1 MKRKHLTRLGF
12 VILIGLAVALPVF
25 AGGAQ
30 EEGEA
35 EIEMR
40 RQPRQYISPDAS
52 SGTKD
57 VLELPFPTV
66 QLPAEDLV
74 IVEYNLSIFNADG
87 ELVWTQSQVQ
97 EERVGFFGGIFG
109 AEKPSVEV
117 PENLTWDGTYQESEL
132 GSDGDYVPDGDYT
145 YQLSITDDEGNVART
160 PPFGV
165 TVDNTPPE
173 VETIAD
179 PNYEIFSP
187 NDDGIRDTVTFEQEA
202 SREQS
207 WTGQILEV
215 DGDVVWEQ
223 TWENPNPNDRTR
235 DVEPPRSVT
244 WDGTYNVGDQAGDT
258 VPEGSYTYRLSSEDR
273 AGNSTTVE
281 SQWTVTMSLRAGD
294 VILTV
299 TEEDPIFSP
308 NGDGVQDTLT
318 VSIELAEPE
327 GIDTWEIE
335 VAPRDDPADVLR
347 SLTGRG
353 EPPDEI
359 TYNGR
364 NEVGNVLDDG
374 VYSARMTVEYTNGN
388 VVSSEPIGFTVDNTA
403 PRAGVSV
410 ETIPEETDSDDPLVF
425 GGTNKQALEISA
437 DISDEQQWYAVI
449 SGPDGEVRAPIGEY
463 GLSGPEFTVEWDG
476 TMPDGSEAP
485 DGVYTLYLETTDRA
499 GNYGQSREIRARKDT
514 RETPIDIEIGKDVI
528 TPNDDDVDDSVEI
541 RPQFEVA
548 EGIDEFL
555 LEIRDDR
562 GRVVRTQYKR
572 TPFEVF
578 EWQGRNNAG
587 GRVPDGDYTV
597 DFRIIY
603 YNGNEPEI
611 TGAGPINVTTPEVPE
626 APPATPPNIRIAV
639 GPLPF
644 SPDDDGVNDE
654 LRIRLVTRSL
664 TAITRWSLQILD
676 PMGNRLRSW
685 SDTGEPPSLIRWNG
699 RARDGELVQSAETYK
714 AVFLVED
721 AEGFVVTEEADIPI
735 DILVM
740 KEGDRYRIRVPSIRF
755 APYTSDLFDV
765 EQELLNENL
774 QTLRRLAEILKR
786 YPDREITIEG
796 HAVHIY
802 WQPGPRRDR
811 EQEDVLIPLSRNRA
825 QEVKEALIILGVER
839 DRMNV
844 VGFGGARP
852 IVPHNDEENR
862 WKNRRVEFILERE

>member
-1 MKRKHLTRLGF
+1 MKRKHLMRLGLML
-12 VILIGLAVALPVF
+12 VIGFAVALPVF

-30 EEGEA
+30 EEEAA

-52 SGTKD
+52 SGTQD
-57 VLELPFPTV
+57 VLELPFPSV

-74 IVEYNLSIFNADG
+74 VVEYNLTVFDGDG
-87 ELVWTQSQVQ
+87 EVVWSQSQVE
-97 EERVGFFGGIFG
+97 EERVGFFGGLFG
-109 AEKPSVEV
+109 AEKPSVDV
-117 PENLTWDGTYQESEL
+117 PDNLIWDGTYQNSDL
-132 GSDGDYVPDGDYT
+132 GADGEYVPDGDYA

-173 VETIAD
+173 VVTITD
-179 PNYEIFSP
+179 PNYQIFSP
-187 NDDGIRDTVTFEQEA
+187 NDDGIRDTITFEQQA
-202 SREQS
+202 GREQA
-207 WTGQILEV
+207 WTGQILGA
-215 DGDVVWEQ
+215 DGDVVWQE
-223 TWENPNPNDRTR
+223 TWGNPDPADRAG
-235 DVEPPRSVT
+235 DVEPPLSVT
-244 WDGTYNVGDQAGDT
+244 WDGTYNVGSEAGDT
-258 VPEGSYTYRLSSEDR
+258 VPEGDYRYRLSSEDR

-281 SQWTVTMSLRAGD
+281 AQWTVTMSLRAGD

-299 TEEDPIFSP
+299 TDEDPIFSP

-327 GIDTWEIE
+327 GVDDWEIE
-335 VAPRDDPADVLR
+335 VAPEDDPNNVLR

-353 EPPDEI
+353 VPPEEI

-364 NEVGNVLDDG
+364 DEVGNVLDDG
-374 VYSARMTVEYTNGN
+374 VYSARMTVEYENGN
-388 VVSSEPIGFTVDNTA
+388 IVSSEPIGFTVDTTA
-403 PRAGVSV
+403 PEAQVSV
-410 ETIPEETDSDDPLVF
+410 QTIPQPTDQEDPLVF
-425 GGTNKQALEISA
+425 GGTNKQGLELTARISE
-437 DISDEQQWYAVI
+437 EQQWYAVI
-449 SGPDGEVRAPIGEY
+449 SDQEDEIRAPIEEY
-463 GLSGPEFTVEWDG
+463 GLSGPRFTVEWDG

-485 DGVYTLYLETTDRA
+485 DGVYSLYLESTDRA
-499 GNYGQSREIRARKDT
+499 GNYGRSQEIRARKDT
-514 RETPIDIEIGKDVI
+514 RETPIDIEIGKEVI
-528 TPNDDDVDDSVEI
+528 TPNDDGVDDSVEI

-548 EGIDEFL
+548 DGIDEFL
-555 LEIRDDR
+555 LAIRDER

-611 TGAGPINVTTPEVPE
+611 TGAGPINVTTPEVPD

-639 GPLPF
+639 SPLPF

-664 TAITRWSLQILD
+664 TAIERWSLRILD
-676 PMGNRLRSW
+676 PMGNLLRSW
-685 SDTGEPPSLIRWNG
+685 SDTGEPPALIRWNG

-714 AVFLVED
+714 AVFEVED

-740 KEGDRYRIRVPSIRF
+740 KEDDRYRIRVPSIRF

-765 EQELLNENL
+765 EQNLLDENL
-774 QTLRRLAEILKR
+774 ETLRRLAEILER

-802 WQPGPRRDR
+802 WEPGSRRDR
-811 EQEDVLIPLSRNRA
+811 EQEEVLVPLSRNRA
-825 QEVKEALIILGVER
+825 QEVKEALIILGIER
-839 DRMNV
+839 DRMDV

-862 WKNRRVEFILERE
+862 WKNRRVEFILER